1 MMVAREPIYDVDV
14 RGRGT
19 GFDLSLAGAL
29 SYAKVHGGNV
39 MVSHDSGQ
47 TWQSYEPDDA

>member
-1 MMVAREPIYDVDV
+1 MAELEPIYDVDV

-29 SYAKVHGGNV
+29 SYANVHGGTV
-39 MVSHDSGQ
+39 MVSHDDGQ
-47 TWQSYEPDDA
+47 TWQPYEPDDA

>member
-1 MMVAREPIYDVDV
+1 MTEREPIYDVDV

-29 SYAKVHGGNV
+29 AYAKTHDGTV
-39 MVSHDSGQ
+39 MVSYDGGQ
-47 TWQSYEPDDA
+47 TWERYEPDDT